1 MITNISPQE
10 MKHYLQCQMENFF
23 PDRKTGSYFQGS
35 DIDCAINEAYERMEN
50 CFKVLTNSAYSNE
63 SGQSFFNYLHG
74 DQYATF
80 LYFFSNN
87 LWKLSG
93 NKLICDKALQ
103 LNRVLNVSVI

>member
-63 SGQSFFNYLHG
+63 SGQSFLIIFMVINMQHFYISFQIIYGNYLE
-74 DQYATF
+74 T
-80 LYFFSNN
+80 N
-87 LWKLSG
+87 
-93 NKLICDKALQ
+93 
-103 LNRVLNVSVI
+103 